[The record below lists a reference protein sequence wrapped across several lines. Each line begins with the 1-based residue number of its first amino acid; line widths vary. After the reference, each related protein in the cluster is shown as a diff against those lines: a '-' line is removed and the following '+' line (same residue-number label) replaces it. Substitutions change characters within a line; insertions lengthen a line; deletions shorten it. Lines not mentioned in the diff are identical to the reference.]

1 MVALLAL
8 YPNLNVVTNVT
19 YNPGNSSSAKFN
31 ALVAQV
37 KQNAPQPD
45 VFVSL
50 SFLADGPY
58 ITAALR
64 ENNYQPRAIAMTS
77 ASVEPNSSYVFGPE
91 QWNANLK
98 GLPGYTDPFFIN
110 SSIYNRDYLA
120 MFPNTNETQATG
132 YSAGASA
139 SAYVFATAI
148 SMAATLSQS
157 DVRTAL
163 QAIGN
168 STPFP
173 TFYGDV
179 AFSVYGQNGAKEM
192 VITQC
197 LYDNNQLQARL
208 VGPPKFNVVSP
219 LYPIPYGCN
228 DSSACNYQNGAI
240 NNNSC
245 IFPNGHPSGNLAL
258 CGSCVLQVSLT
269 VLFVLFFSL
278 AVLSN

>member
-1 MVALLAL
+1 VLIFSQAADDSIFNNIAIPTYVFGVMTKGSDYMHTILDMLSSNGAKSIAVLRSTSGFTTSVWSGMVALLAL

-98 GLPGYTDPFFIN
+98 GLPGYTDPFFYQFI
-110 SSIYNRDYLA
+110 SI
-120 MFPNTNETQATG
+120 
-132 YSAGASA
+132 
-139 SAYVFATAI
+139 
-148 SMAATLSQS
+148 QS
-157 DVRTAL
+157 KL
-163 QAIGN
+163 
-168 STPFP
+168 
-173 TFYGDV
+173 
-179 AFSVYGQNGAKEM
+179 FSH
-192 VITQC
+192 
-197 LYDNNQLQARL
+197 
-208 VGPPKFNVVSP
+208 VS
-219 LYPIPYGCN
+219 
-228 DSSACNYQNGAI
+228 
-240 NNNSC
+240 
-245 IFPNGHPSGNLAL
+245 
-258 CGSCVLQVSLT
+258 
-269 VLFVLFFSL
+269 
-278 AVLSN
+278 